1 MQPDP
6 VHSDPVQPR
15 SIQRLAS
22 VIRLLPEKREE
33 YLRLHADPWPEV
45 MATLKRVG
53 VSNYSIFLHGDL
65 LFSYLEFSGDLWKDA
80 QAEIARDPH
89 TQAWWAQTDPCQTPV
104 QGALPG
110 EWWSAM
116 KPVFLLE

>member
-1 MQPDP
+1 MQ
-6 VHSDPVQPR
+6 R
-15 SIQRLAS
+15 IAS
-22 VIRLLPEKREE
+22 VIRLRQGKQGD
-33 YLRLHADPWPEV
+33 YLRLHAEPWPQV

-65 LFSYLEFSGDLWKDA
+65 LFSYLEFSGDSWEDA
-80 QAEIARDPH
+80 QAEIARDPA
-89 TQAWWAQTDPCQTPV
+89 TREWWTHTDPCQEPV
-104 QGALPG
+104 AGARPG

>member
-1 MQPDP
+1 MQPDVVQP
-6 VHSDPVQPR
+6 DSIHSDSV
-15 SIQRLAS
+15 QRLAS
-22 VIRLLPEKREE
+22 VIRLLPGKREE

-65 LFSYLEFSGDLWKDA
+65 LFSYLEYSGDSWHDA

-89 TQAWWAQTDPCQTPV
+89 TQAWWEQTDPCQTPM
-104 QGALPG
+104 QSALPG

>member
-1 MQPDP
+1 MQ
-6 VHSDPVQPR
+6 R
-15 SIQRLAS
+15 IAS
-22 VIRLLPEKREE
+22 VIRLRADKRGD
-33 YLRLHADPWPEV
+33 YLRLHAEPWPQV

-65 LFSYLEFSGDLWKDA
+65 LFSYLEFSGESWEEA

-89 TQAWWAQTDPCQTPV
+89 TQEWWTLTDPCQTPLET
-104 QGALPG
+104 ALEG

-116 KPVFLLE
+116 QPVFLLE

>member
-1 MQPDP
+1 MQPDLVQP
-6 VHSDPVQPR
+6 DSIHSDSV
-15 SIQRLAS
+15 QRLAS
-22 VIRLLPEKREE
+22 VIRLLPGKREE

-65 LFSYLEFSGDLWKDA
+65 LFSYLEYSGESWQNA

>member
-1 MQPDP
+1 
-6 VHSDPVQPR
+6 VQR
-15 SIQRLAS
+15 IAS
-22 VIRLLPEKREE
+22 VIRLRADKRGD
-33 YLRLHADPWPEV
+33 YLRLHAEPWPQV

-65 LFSYLEFSGDLWKDA
+65 LFSYLEFSGESWEEA

-89 TQAWWAQTDPCQTPV
+89 TQEWWTLTDPCQTPLET
-104 QGALPG
+104 ALEG

-116 KPVFLLE
+116 QPVFLLE

>member
-1 MQPDP
+1 MPATG
-6 VHSDPVQPR
+6 VAVQR
-15 SIQRLAS
+15 IAS
-22 VIRLLPEKREE
+22 VIRLLPEKREA

-53 VSNYSIFLHGDL
+53 VSNYSIFLHGNL
-65 LFSYLEFSGDLWKDA
+65 LFSYLEYSGESWQDA

-89 TQAWWAQTDPCQTPV
+89 TQAWWEQTDPCQIPV
-104 QGALPG
+104 QSALPG

>member
-1 MQPDP
+1 MQ
-6 VHSDPVQPR
+6 R
-15 SIQRLAS
+15 IAS
-22 VIRLLPEKREE
+22 VIRLRADKRGD
-33 YLRLHADPWPEV
+33 YLRLHAEPWPQV

-65 LFSYLEFSGDLWKDA
+65 LFSYLEFSGESWEEA

-89 TQAWWAQTDPCQTPV
+89 TQEWWTLTDPCQTRLET
-104 QGALPG
+104 ALEG

-116 KPVFLLE
+116 RPVFLLE